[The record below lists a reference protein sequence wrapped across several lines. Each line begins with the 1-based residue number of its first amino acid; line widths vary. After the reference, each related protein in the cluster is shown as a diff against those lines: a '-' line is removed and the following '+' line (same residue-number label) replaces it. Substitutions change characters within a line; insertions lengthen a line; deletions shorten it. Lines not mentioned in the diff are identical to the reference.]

1 MADAVAELVG
11 LYESW
16 QAQAQKKE
24 TRLREWEE
32 ASRLVTYA
40 AALPSHAH
48 LESQMNAV
56 REQRS
61 LLEDPN
67 PLTDV
72 LSGARSAL
80 RDRIHELHE
89 QARTAVEAESDKL
102 ARAGQW
108 DKLDPAGQ
116 EDLKRKHRLTPPTEP
131 SITSDSALLE
141 HLGQHPL
148 EVMEQAVPAAA
159 GAGAAAREELVH
171 RFAPKAVPLLLPGA
185 VIETREEAD
194 AYVEGVR
201 ARINSELDAGR
212 TVSIQ
217 G

>member
-40 AALPSHAH
+40 AALPAHGH
-48 LESQMNAV
+48 LESQLNAV

-72 LSGARSAL
+72 TVRARSAL

-89 QARTAVEAESDKL
+89 QARD
-102 ARAGQW
+102 
-108 DKLDPAGQ
+108 
-116 EDLKRKHRLTPPTEP
+116 
-131 SITSDSALLE
+131 
-141 HLGQHPL
+141 
-148 EVMEQAVPAAA
+148 
-159 GAGAAAREELVH
+159 
-171 RFAPKAVPLLLPGA
+171 
-185 VIETREEAD
+185 
-194 AYVEGVR
+194 
-201 ARINSELDAGR
+201 GR
-212 TVSIQ
+212 
-217 G
+217 